1 MKSFWGVF
9 HKSLVSVYMH
19 SMSLL
24 FPYISSIEYHH
35 IIAPNSSVAASRL
48 KPSLLLLLLLSSPF
62 SVQSELSV
70 PSITSIRTAA
80 PSSKVSIIE

>member
-24 FPYISSIEYHH
+24 FPYMSSIEYHH

-48 KPSLLLLLLLSSPF
+48 KPSLLLLLLSHF
-62 SVQSELSV
+62 SVQSKLSV